1 LGISEREARFLGFD
15 GFDAALFDH
24 LAKLP
29 DGAGA
34 ATFYTHLGAD
44 FDDLQRKEKEWLEQP
59 PTDV

>member
-1 LGISEREARFLGFD
+1 MSEHEARFLGFD
-15 GFDAALFDH
+15 GFDAALFGH

-34 ATFYTHLGAD
+34 AAFYTHLGAD
-44 FDDLQRKEKEWLEQP
+44 FNDLQRQEREWLGQP